1 MRPLAKTCNAMYF
14 SKSSCKRRSSW
25 CAPSQQCN
33 HTKFS
38 TNRTHI
44 AHYEG
49 QYIRTWCTEVQGVRA
64 ELTVSRA
71 GQVGF
76 NEVPWHFWQKTIS
89 VYNIIAQSIQSVLSI
104 LCYYNQQPRSP
115 GVHVIFYRRGGKCWR
130 AIRKGVPTPCGGST
144 SPEKSP
150 TTSVQPCITSLSEYN
165 YIAWLLR
172 H

>member
-1 MRPLAKTCNAMYF
+1 MAKTCNAMYF

-33 HTKFS
+33 QTKFS
-38 TNRTHI
+38 TNCTHI
-44 AHYEG
+44 AHPEG
-49 QYIRTWCTEVQGVRA
+49 QCIRIWYTEVQGVRA

-104 LCYYNQQPRSP
+104 LCYYNQQPRSS
-115 GVHVIFYRRGGKCWR
+115 GVHVIFYRQGASAGVRFE
-130 AIRKGVPTPCGGST
+130 KGYMYLRVYK
-144 SPEKSP
+144 EA
-150 TTSVQPCITSLSEYN
+150 TTYF
-165 YIAWLLR
+165 
-172 H
+172 